1 MADVIAA
8 TPHIRLPVRRH
19 GATSTGTAVNDAAVN
34 DYFPVRRI
42 YCVGRNFA
50 EHARE
55 MGAAVPTSAA
65 DRGNPVFF
73 CKPADALVLDGVVP
87 YPRATHD
94 LHHEVE
100 LVVALG
106 ADAPDGLVDP
116 ADADALVFGYA
127 IGLDLTRRDLQAAAK
142 AKGLP
147 WDTGKAFDHSAPI
160 SVLVPKDDVGDLYA
174 RALTLQVNGQVRQH
188 GALGD
193 LVWNVAEILHELSK
207 LFALRAG
214 DLVFM
219 GTPAGVGPLQPG
231 DRFHASLDGVV
242 ELHGEITPQ
251 AADV

>member
-1 MADVIAA
+1 MSDVIPAPKQ
-8 TPHIRLPVRRH
+8 TRIPVRSQDLPSD
-19 GATSTGTAVNDAAVN
+19 ST
-34 DYFPVRRI
+34 FPVRRI

-65 DRGNPVFF
+65 DRGSPVFF
-73 CKPADALVLDGVVP
+73 CKPADAIVLDGVVP
-87 YPRATHD
+87 DPRGTRD

-100 LVVALG
+100 LVVAIGRDAPAGVLEV
-106 ADAPDGLVDP
+106 ADAG
-116 ADADALVFGYA
+116 ALVFGYA
-127 IGLDLTRRDLQAAAK
+127 VGLDLTRRDLQGAAK

-160 SVLVPKDDVGDLYA
+160 SPIVPLADAGELGS
-174 RALTLQVNGQVRQH
+174 RTLSLKVNGQTRQQ
-188 GALGD
+188 GSLAD
-193 LVWNVAEILHELSK
+193 LVWNVPEILHELSR

-231 DRFHASLDGVV
+231 DRFEAVLDGIATLQGQVTAPTV
-242 ELHGEITPQ
+242 
-251 AADV
+251 